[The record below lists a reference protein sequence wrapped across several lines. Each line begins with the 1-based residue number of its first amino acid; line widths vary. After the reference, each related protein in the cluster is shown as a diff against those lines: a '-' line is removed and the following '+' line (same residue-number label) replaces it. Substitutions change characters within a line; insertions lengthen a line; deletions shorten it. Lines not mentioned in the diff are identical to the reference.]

1 MATPISSSLPSRPAS
16 TGARAA
22 IGWSARADAVLGSST
37 VRIRKTVAHG
47 GRRES
52 MKIGTRKNHAAPP
65 GARNR
70 RSQFGIY
77 RSAAAGELR
86 QLHKEPGR
94 PPRRVGAQ
102 ADLLFLCLLSGG
114 LGRDWDGGGKPVMTR
129 TQSLLTGVWL
139 GVLLLGLAGCG
150 AMQSPPDNP
159 TGAGGLM
166 PNVEDKDAGLVAVAP
181 GFNISRYKVIVV
193 EPFPVTDPTSK
204 DEGDRQFAAK
214 MAGFLQLELVRRLK
228 SSGLFPTVVN
238 GSQTQYKPGAQ
249 PALRLQGAITRLGRG
264 SQVARYFAGLYGAGR
279 ARAQA
284 DMRFVEASSGRVGMV
299 TADRRVASIGWVGG
313 SGEGDPH
320 GGLRDTAPDLG
331 KVPGRASEGGGPREV
346 TARPHTPP

>member
-1 MATPISSSLPSRPAS
+1 
-16 TGARAA
+16 
-22 IGWSARADAVLGSST
+22 
-37 VRIRKTVAHG
+37 
-47 GRRES
+47 
-52 MKIGTRKNHAAPP
+52 
-65 GARNR
+65 
-70 RSQFGIY
+70 
-77 RSAAAGELR
+77 
-86 QLHKEPGR
+86 
-94 PPRRVGAQ
+94 
-102 ADLLFLCLLSGG
+102 
-114 LGRDWDGGGKPVMTR
+114 MTR

-139 GVLLLGLAGCG
+139 GVLLLGLAGG
-150 AMQSPPDNP
+150 GPMQSPLDTP
-159 TGAGGLM
+159 TGAGGVRPM
-166 PNVEDKDAGLVAVAP
+166 VGDKGAGLVAVAP
-181 GFNISRYKVIVV
+181 AFNTGRYKVIVV